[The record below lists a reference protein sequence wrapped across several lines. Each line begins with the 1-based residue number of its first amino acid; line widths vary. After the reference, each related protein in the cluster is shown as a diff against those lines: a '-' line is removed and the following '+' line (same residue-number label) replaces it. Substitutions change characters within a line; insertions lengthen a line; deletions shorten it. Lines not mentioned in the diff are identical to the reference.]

1 MPKRKQK
8 PRTAVQQQR
17 DTLKRALA
25 RIIAKALRP
34 HLTKPP
40 E

>member
-8 PRTAVQQQR
+8 PRTAVQEQR

-25 RIIAKALRP
+25 RIIAKALKAT
-34 HLTKPP
+34 LDKIT
-40 E
+40 